1 MRTDSPGRAT
11 AGAISTSTAGG
22 VASATPATADRQ
34 NRSNAE
40 SLSALYRH
48 ASRAPD
54 TRIRPAPR
62 GIRQTTGSFEPAT
75 RASTVAPGTVA
86 PGTTAPGSVAPGTLA
101 PAKVTNSAASIAGSG
116 GATARADGRS
126 KSAS

>member
-11 AGAISTSTAGG
+11 GGAISTSTAGG
-22 VASATPATADRQ
+22 VASATPAIADRQ

-54 TRIRPAPR
+54 TRTRPAPC
-62 GIRQTTGSFEPAT
+62 GITQTTGSFEPAT
-75 RASTVAPGTVA
+75 RASTVAPSTVA
-86 PGTTAPGSVAPGTLA
+86 PGTVAPSTVA
-101 PAKVTNSAASIAGSG
+101 PLTDSHSDA
-116 GATARADGRS
+116 
-126 KSAS
+126 